1 MKKPEVKAA
10 WEAVDTLAKK
20 SICLRR
26 TFQVG
31 DATEGAANR
40 KPGKKIVE
48 ATAYV
53 CGLGF
58 YEFSLNGKK
67 VGNSEFAPLWS
78 DYDKTVYY
86 NTYDVTEQL
95 RRGENVVGILLGNGF
110 YNVQGALSQITDQF
124 WSSHTFI

>member
-67 VGNSEFAPLWS
+67 VGNSEFTPLWS

-86 NTYDVTEQL
+86 NTC
-95 RRGENVVGILLGNGF
+95 LL
-110 YNVQGALSQITDQF
+110 YTSPSPRD
-124 WSSHTFI
+124 